1 MNAILR
7 QDVQDFIDDHLND
20 DIPSLALGGPYFDGV
35 ITKILLEQ
43 IVSKKKCQKKLPTW
57 FNATAILYP
66 PKLHIEQTSSEATAS
81 FKSSLVH
88 GRTLLDL
95 TGGLGVDV
103 FYFAR
108 VFDQVI
114 HCEIN
119 AELSA
124 MAKHNFEQL
133 KSPNV
138 SCLAVDGL
146 EYLRTLDFKTDV
158 IYLDPARRSNT
169 EKRVFRLEDC
179 TPNLLD
185 HMDLLFEKGRQVL
198 VKTAPLLDI
207 SLGMKQLRFV
217 SSVHV
222 VSVNNEVK
230 ELVWLLDPD
239 KSNCPKIYAV
249 NLSES
254 GNWQQ
259 AADWPLTQASP
270 AISDIQDYLYEPL
283 ACVLK
288 AGIHD
293 HLALE
298 LGLDKLNPQSH
309 LYTSSQLISF
319 PGHSFKIVQVAAYNK
334 KGFESLKISQANFK
348 VRNAPDSADALRK
361 KFKFKDGG
369 DFYLFFTT
377 DKTGKGCIIKSMKI

>member
-7 QDVQDFIDDHLND
+7 QDVQEFIDAHLND

-35 ITKILLEQ
+35 NTKIILEQ

-57 FNATAILYP
+57 FNATSILYP
-66 PKLHIEQTSSEATAS
+66 PKLHIEQTSSETTAS
-81 FKSSLVH
+81 FKSNLVK

-95 TGGLGVDV
+95 AGGLGVDA
-103 FYFAR
+103 FYFAQ

-114 HCEIN
+114 HYEIN

-124 MAKHNFEQL
+124 MAKHNFERL
-133 KSPNV
+133 NCPNIT
-138 SCLAVDGL
+138 CLAADGL
-146 EYLRTLDFKTDV
+146 EYLHTLDVKADV
-158 IYLDPARRSNT
+158 IYLDPGRRSNT

-259 AADWPLTQASP
+259 VVDWPLTQASP
-270 AISDIQDYLYEPL
+270 AISDIQDFLYEPL
-283 ACVLK
+283 AGVLK

-319 PGHSFKIVQVAAYNK
+319 PGQSFKIVQVAAYNK

-348 VRNAPDSADALRK
+348 VRNAPDSTDALRK

-377 DKTGKGCIIKSMKI
+377 DKTGKGCIIKSVKI